1 MGAQAKR
8 VGRDLTEGPI
18 LPALLA
24 FSVPIVLS
32 SMIQQLYS
40 MVDLMV
46 IGKYVGNIGTVGVS
60 TGGELSDLMTPI
72 ASGLAGAGQIYIAQL
87 AGAKDGDR
95 IKRATGTLLTF
106 FMALSIIFTVG
117 TFLFYVPVLHW
128 LNCPNEAFQAASN
141 YMLITAVGMP
151 FIFGYNAVCAVLR
164 GMGESQKPLIF
175 IIVAA
180 AVNIVLDLFLVA
192 VIPLEETGTA
202 IATVGSQIGAFLAA
216 FFFMYRRR
224 EEMGFR
230 LQWSYFRVNRRDLM
244 VILKLGIP
252 QLIRTL
258 SVQGSMLWV
267 KSSINAYGMVAS
279 ATYSV
284 GNKIEKFMNMF
295 INGIDVAGGA
305 MVGQNLGARKT
316 DRVRKI
322 IFELLVVSL
331 SMACIVAALFVAIPD
346 VFYSVFT
353 NEAEV
358 IEAGRTYL
366 KIMAVGCF
374 VIGAAGAMKSLV
386 TGAGAA
392 LLSLTIGVLD
402 GVTRVLVCLLM
413 FHVLHQGAQSYFW
426 GAAFCQAVPGLI
438 SGVYFLSGKWTKR
451 KLLLEE

>member
-1 MGAQAKR
+1 MGTQAQR
-8 VGRDLTEGPI
+8 VGRDLTQGPI
-18 LPALLA
+18 LSALLA

-87 AGAKDGDR
+87 AGAKDGER

-106 FMALSIIFTVG
+106 FMVLSIIFTVG
-117 TFLFYVPVLHW
+117 TFLFYVPILRW
-128 LNCPNEAFQAASN
+128 LNCPDDAFTAASN
-141 YMLITAVGMP
+141 YMLITAIGMP

-180 AVNIVLDLFLVA
+180 AVNVFLDLFLV
-192 VIPLEETGTA
+192 VVVPLEETGTA

-216 FFFMYRRR
+216 FIFMYRRR

-230 LQWSYFRVNRRDLM
+230 LEWSYFKVNRRDLM
-244 VILKLGIP
+244 IILKLGIP

-258 SVQGSMLWV
+258 AVQGSMLWV

-305 MVGQNLGARKT
+305 MVGQNLGAKKA

-322 IFELLVVSL
+322 IFELLAVSL
-331 SMACIVAALFVAIPD
+331 SMACIVAALFVAVPD
-346 VFYSVFT
+346 AFYSVFT

-392 LLSLTIGVLD
+392 LLSLIIGVLD

-413 FHVLHQGAQSYFW
+413 FHVLHQGVQSYFW
-426 GAAFCQAVPGLI
+426 GAAFCQLVPGII
-438 SGVYFLSGKWTKR
+438 SGAYFLSGRWAKK